1 MSSSLLVSG
10 ANAQSTLDIMRM
22 MNGNGN
28 NETDNGQLMGGIFD
42 GMDNSDP
49 NEINDNAQAN
59 MSMMPFKMGVL
70 AMPMMCITPAEILQS
85 VSGMF
90 SGDDADANTDDNAT
104 EQMIMSMMKEQ
115 MMNMMPSDG
124 GSSEME
130 NVTDSELQHALEMVV
145 CFPTMDEKMMGG
157 MMGGAG

>member
-1 MSSSLLVSG
+1 MSSLLLVSG
-10 ANAQSTLDIMRM
+10 ANAQSTLEIMRM

-28 NETDNGQLMGGIFD
+28 NETDSSQLMGGIFD
-42 GMDNSDP
+42 GMDSSDL
-49 NEINDNAQAN
+49 NEVNNNAQAN
-59 MSMMPFKMGVL
+59 MSILPFKMGVL
-70 AMPMMCITPAEILQS
+70 ATPMMCITPAEILQS

-90 SGDDADANTDDNAT
+90 SGDDADASTDGNAT

-130 NVTDSELQHALEMVV
+130 NTTDSELQHALEMVV
-145 CFPTMDEKMMGG
+145 CFPTMDEKMREE
-157 MMGGAG
+157 

>member
-1 MSSSLLVSG
+1 
-10 ANAQSTLDIMRM
+10 M

-28 NETDNGQLMGGIFD
+28 NETDSSQLMGGIFD
-42 GMDNSDP
+42 GMDSSDL
-49 NEINDNAQAN
+49 NEVNNNAQAN
-59 MSMMPFKMGVL
+59 MSMLPFKMGVL
-70 AMPMMCITPAEILQS
+70 ATPMMCITPAGILQS

-90 SGDDADANTDDNAT
+90 SGDDADASTDGNAT

-130 NVTDSELQHALEMVV
+130 NTTDSELQHALEMVV
-145 CFPTMDEKMMGG
+145 CFPTMDEKMREE
-157 MMGGAG
+157 

>member
-1 MSSSLLVSG
+1 MV
-10 ANAQSTLDIMRM
+10 
-22 MNGNGN
+22 NGNGN
-28 NETDNGQLMGGIFD
+28 NEIDNGQLMGGIFD
-42 GMDNSDP
+42 GMDSSDP

-59 MSMMPFKMGVL
+59 MSIMPFKMGVL
-70 AMPMMCITPAEILQS
+70 AMPMMCITPAEILQL

-90 SGDDADANTDDNAT
+90 SGDDADANTDGNAT

-124 GSSEME
+124 DSSSEME
-130 NVTDSELQHALEMVV
+130 NMTDSELQHALVMVV

-157 MMGGAG
+157 MRGGAG